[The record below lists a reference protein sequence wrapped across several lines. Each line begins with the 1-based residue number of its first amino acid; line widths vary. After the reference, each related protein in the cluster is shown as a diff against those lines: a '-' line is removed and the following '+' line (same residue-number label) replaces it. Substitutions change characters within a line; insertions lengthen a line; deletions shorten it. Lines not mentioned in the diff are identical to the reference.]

1 MSCISKILF
10 SLFFFLSVSVYSEEV
25 GIECPAR
32 AAELYE
38 KALNSI
44 QENNEIS
51 LESIDKAIELL
62 DEAEKEGFKPFDA
75 LLYAKAYL
83 YSQKEDYGNALQY
96 YRKSAELGN
105 LDAIIATA
113 TYCIEG
119 KGADADGVE
128 ALKWYVKAA
137 ELEDVNAMFIAGILF
152 SDGPQKDNVKSFQ
165 WFKKAAENGH
175 VVSKKYLADC
185 YAQGKGT
192 AKNVKDA
199 MIWYAAASDDGSKDA
214 QSAMCQFLFQEKMPR
229 ELMYY
234 AEMLAQNRDS
244 NDADLMKA
252 DLFKAYASAQCK
264 DYKKLFEIG
273 KHYKFITIAAILAIA
288 LLIITPISIFI
299 FIYLFIIWLANRNK
313 APALR
318 PLVAVDAFAAFALF
332 VTMAVAGGIFT
343 IPLTLFFTD
352 SIVFILGV
360 SVLTGTLNVIFWML
374 VIKLRQNS
382 ILSGLSLHAPH
393 IKLIKAFM
401 YVVVTYALVVIFA
414 ELYEICMNYFNIKI
428 DIQDVTRMICD
439 TIKNSN
445 SSLEIIFM
453 ILCVILLMPMIEEIL
468 FRGVIFNALSSAL
481 PAWGAG
487 MLSSAMFA
495 VVHFDILYFLP
506 LFVMGVAL
514 CYLRYKTKSL
524 YLPIILHS
532 LNNLVSVVVCF
543 YFPYPL

>member
-1 MSCISKILF
+1 MKYLGKILF
-10 SLFFFLSVSVYSEEV
+10 SAFIFLGVSLYSAESQE
-25 GIECPAR
+25 ECPED
-32 AAELYE
+32 AAELFKAAFNSLPE
-38 KALNSI
+38 KD
-44 QENNEIS
+44 IS
-51 LESIDKAIELL
+51 TRDIDNAMVFLQ
-62 DEAEKEGFKPFDA
+62 EAEDKGFKPFDE

-83 YSQKEDYGNALQY
+83 YSQKEDYKSALIY
-96 YRKSAELGN
+96 NRKAAELGN
-105 LDAIIATA
+105 LNAIIATA
-113 TYCIEG
+113 TYYIEG
-119 KGADADGVE
+119 KGTEADGVE

-152 SDGPQKDNVKSFQ
+152 SDGPQKDNAKSFL
-165 WFKKAAENGH
+165 WFKKAAENDH
-175 VVSKKYLADC
+175 VIAKKYLGDC
-185 YAQGKGT
+185 YAEGKGT
-192 AKNVKDA
+192 ARSVKDA

-244 NDADLMKA
+244 DEADLIKA
-252 DLFKAYASAQCK
+252 DVFKAYASAQNR

-299 FIYLFIIWLANRNK
+299 FTYLFIIWFSNRNK

-318 PLVAVDAFAAFALF
+318 PLVAVDSFAAFALF
-332 VTMAVAGGIFT
+332 IAMSVAGGIFT

-352 SIVFILGV
+352 SIVFILGIA
-360 SVLTGTLNVIFWML
+360 VLTGTLNVVFWMF

-382 ILSGLSLHAPH
+382 ILSGFSLYSPH
-393 IKLIKAFM
+393 IKPLKAFM
-401 YVVVTYALVVIFA
+401 YVIVTYAFVVIAA
-414 ELYEICMNYFNIKI
+414 ELYETCLNYFNMKMDVQ
-428 DIQDVTRMICD
+428 DITRMICD

-445 SSLEIIFM
+445 SSIEIIFM
-453 ILCVILLMPMIEEIL
+453 ILCVILLMPVIEEIL
-468 FRGVIFNALSSAL
+468 FRAVILNGLSNAL

-487 MLSSAMFA
+487 VVSSAMFA
-495 VVHFDILYFLP
+495 FVHFDIIYFFP
-506 LFVMGVAL
+506 LFVMGFAL
-514 CYLRYKTKSL
+514 CCLKQKTKSL

-532 LNNLVSVVVCF
+532 MNNLVSIGVCF